1 MVSYLITCRTTLLI
15 AWESQMSH
23 GGMFDFLQEEPEQLD
38 VESEDTEKMSVTA
51 VPSPPATRSTR
62 SRNSSPQKLGSLSPR
77 IPTRHTTTTQVS
89 KHFFV
94 QADFKCWVFELGNL
108 CRR

>member
-1 MVSYLITCRTTLLI
+1 
-15 AWESQMSH
+15 MSR
-23 GGMFDFLQEEPEQLD
+23 GGMFDLLQEEAEQLD
-38 VESEDTEKMSVTA
+38 VESEDTEKISVTA

-94 QADFKCWVFELGNL
+94 QADFNCWVFELGNL